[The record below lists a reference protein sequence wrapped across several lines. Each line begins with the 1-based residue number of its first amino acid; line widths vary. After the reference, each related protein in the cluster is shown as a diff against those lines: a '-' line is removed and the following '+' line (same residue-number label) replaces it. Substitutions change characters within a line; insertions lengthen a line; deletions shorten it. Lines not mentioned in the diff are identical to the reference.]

1 MPGTENGMQSVD
13 NLLRKN
19 LKAFG
24 ERNAQKRRIAISTIW
39 ESDGVFIDPD
49 GLHIGPEAIDNAIE
63 HLLLKFADFVF
74 SELGVPDSHNGIGRL
89 AWGFGPAGKKPA
101 VTGLD
106 VIVSKAGKIE
116 ALYTFLDP
124 AQR

>member
-1 MPGTENGMQSVD
+1 MPGTENAMQSVD

>member
-1 MPGTENGMQSVD
+1 MQSVD
-13 NLLRKN
+13 DLLKKN

-63 HLLLKFADFVF
+63 RLVLKFPDFVF
-74 SELGVPDSHNGIGRL
+74 MGHGRPNSL
-89 AWGFGPAGKKPA
+89 N
-101 VTGLD
+101 
-106 VIVSKAGKIE
+106 
-116 ALYTFLDP
+116 
-124 AQR
+124 R

>member
-1 MPGTENGMQSVD
+1 MPGTENEMRSGD
-13 NLLRKN
+13 DLLRKN
-19 LKAFG
+19 LKVFG
-24 ERNAQKRRIAISTIW
+24 ERDADKRRMAISTIW

-49 GLHIGPEAIDNAIE
+49 GLHIGTEAIDNAVA
-63 HLLLKFADFVF
+63 HLLLKFPDFVF
-74 SELGVPDSHNGIGRL
+74 SELAVPDSHNGIGRL